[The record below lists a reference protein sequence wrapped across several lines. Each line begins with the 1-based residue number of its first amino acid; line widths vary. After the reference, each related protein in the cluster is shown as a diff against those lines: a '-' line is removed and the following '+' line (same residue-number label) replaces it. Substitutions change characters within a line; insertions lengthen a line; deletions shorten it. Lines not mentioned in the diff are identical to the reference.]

1 MQTGAAASHQAGR
14 AEERLSGSIAGRIV
28 LANLQESRNVVLRDI
43 SRGGAKLVTGDWP
56 DLPRNFYLLLR
67 APGVEE
73 PVRIECE
80 RRWQVGPTT
89 GVRFSEPLA
98 EDLLAS
104 LAPPQQLPEN

>member
-1 MQTGAAASHQAGR
+1 MQTNAAASHQADR

-67 APGVEE
+67 APGAEE

-80 RRWQVGPTT
+80 RR
-89 GVRFSEPLA
+89 
-98 EDLLAS
+98 
-104 LAPPQQLPEN
+104 